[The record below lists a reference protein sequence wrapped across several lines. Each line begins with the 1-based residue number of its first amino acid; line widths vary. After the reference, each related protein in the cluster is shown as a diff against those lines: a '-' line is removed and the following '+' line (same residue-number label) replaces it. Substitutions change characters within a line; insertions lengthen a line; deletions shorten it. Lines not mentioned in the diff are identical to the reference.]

1 MQYVAFTPASCLKTD
16 ARSLQN
22 DAVLC
27 VHCLQVTSAILPAQ
41 LLYPDLPKKHVGRE
55 VSVTQPDG
63 EQVFKESHESEFG
76 VIVAFVCDARQRRMA
91 AVPAKL
97 IPYILNRIT
106 LYEVGRWMEEP
117 PDIGLQKESTP
128 NQLLFVVLCI
138 FEFSR
143 GHSDSFSTNLTV
155 TAYLRRLQGSNQDA
169 THDGRGCHPRE
180 DTTSYQHCTPLWRR
194 CSDLVEQCNCAVCAV
209 TSAVHITTISDTCFP
224 APLVAVAAAAGRAS
238 HFGAAHPE
246 PAGRP
251 AAWRFSRQQAAL
263 RVQGLGEWR
272 ARWRWTW

>member
-1 MQYVAFTPASCLKTD
+1 M
-16 ARSLQN
+16 QN

-27 VHCLQVTSAILPAQ
+27 VHCLQLTSAILPAQ

-117 PDIGLQKESTP
+117 PDIGLQKESTFQI
-128 NQLLFVVLCI
+128 NSCLLSFDKI

-143 GHSDSFSTNLTV
+143 GPTL
-155 TAYLRRLQGSNQDA
+155 
-169 THDGRGCHPRE
+169 
-180 DTTSYQHCTPLWRR
+180 
-194 CSDLVEQCNCAVCAV
+194 
-209 TSAVHITTISDTCFP
+209 
-224 APLVAVAAAAGRAS
+224 
-238 HFGAAHPE
+238 
-246 PAGRP
+246 
-251 AAWRFSRQQAAL
+251 
-263 RVQGLGEWR
+263 
-272 ARWRWTW
+272 